1 LHRPLSATVSPVLSP
16 RFEERG
22 LSLVRAR
29 ARAHAHTQREK
40 KVGGCEHS
48 VKKKTP
54 KKGNKKQRKKRE
66 RERERERKERKKK
79 REREKSIT
87 RPPRLF
93 AHTRS
98 PARCGN
104 CNLLRAD
111 NREVSGKRRE
121 KRREYAREKLIPRRG
136 ARVLRV
142 MTQGYA
148 RTEFL
153 TRTARGEPAAGGLTA
168 ERASLFYFWR
178 EIRRFDGS
186 TC

>member
-66 RERERERKERKKK
+66 REREREEGKKEKKGERKKYYT
-79 REREKSIT
+79 SAA
-87 RPPRLF
+87 PVC
-93 AHTRS
+93 AYAQS
-98 PARCGN
+98 
-104 CNLLRAD
+104 RAMW
-111 NREVSGKRRE
+111 
-121 KRREYAREKLIPRRG
+121 KL
-136 ARVLRV
+136 
-142 MTQGYA
+142 
-148 RTEFL
+148 
-153 TRTARGEPAAGGLTA
+153 
-168 ERASLFYFWR
+168 
-178 EIRRFDGS
+178 
-186 TC
+186 